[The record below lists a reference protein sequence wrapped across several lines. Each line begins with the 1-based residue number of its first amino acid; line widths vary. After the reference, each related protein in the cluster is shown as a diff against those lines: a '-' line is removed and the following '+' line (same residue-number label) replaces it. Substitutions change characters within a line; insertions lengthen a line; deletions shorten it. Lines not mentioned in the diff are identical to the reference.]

1 MPHRTDSIFFSDNIN
16 NWNFSPLVLN
26 PNINPYKNKP
36 FNNNN
41 NQYYDGLKYN
51 YVIMLNE
58 ILKYS
63 NNLFSELEDL
73 KEWVF
78 KKALQGTKSSFWD
91 ILNITVYI
99 FNYYLL
105 RPNNDE
111 INYKSF
117 RKWYIKNPFYLE
129 SDKKLNE
136 FDGDNEYRKQ
146 AKMNEYIKNKTY
158 NQIYNKVLEIED
170 NEIKEKFIIISEFL
184 KNKIFC
190 GCALYKLH

>member
-1 MPHRTDSIFFSDNIN
+1 MPHKRDLNYFSDDVNK
-16 NWNFSPLVLN
+16 WNYSPLVLN

-51 YVIMLNE
+51 CVIMLKE
-58 ILKYS
+58 ILKNS
-63 NNLFSELEDL
+63 NNLFSEDL
-73 KEWVF
+73 KQHIF
-78 KKALQGTKSSFWD
+78 KKALLGTKSNYWN

-105 RPNNDE
+105 RPDNNE

-117 RKWYIKNPFYLE
+117 RKWYLKNPLYNE

-136 FDGDNEYRKQ
+136 FDGDNEFRKQ
-146 AKMNEYIKNKTY
+146 EQMNKYIKNKTY
-158 NQIYNKVLEIED
+158 DQIYNKVLEIED
-170 NEIKEKFIIISEFL
+170 NEIKEKFIIISKFL
-184 KNKIFC
+184 KDKILC
-190 GCALYKLH
+190 GCALYKLY

>member
-1 MPHRTDSIFFSDNIN
+1 MSHIKDLIFFSDVVNS
-16 NWNFSPLVLN
+16 WNYSPLVLN

-36 FNNNN
+36 FNNNR
-41 NQYYDGLKYN
+41 NQEYDGLKYN
-51 YVIMLNE
+51 CIIMLKE
-58 ILKYS
+58 ILKNS
-63 NNLFSELEDL
+63 NNLFSDDL
-73 KEWVF
+73 KQWIF
-78 KKALQGTKSSFWD
+78 KKTLQGTKSSYWD
-91 ILNITVYI
+91 ILNITAYI
-99 FNYYLL
+99 FNYYLF
-105 RPNNDE
+105 RSNNNE
-111 INYKSF
+111 INYKTF
-117 RKWYIKNPFYLE
+117 RKWYLKNPFYLE
-129 SDKKLNE
+129 SDKKLND

>member
-1 MPHRTDSIFFSDNIN
+1 MPHKKDLNFFSSNPDA
-16 NWNFSPLVLN
+16 WNYSPLVLN
-26 PNINPYKNKP
+26 PNMNPYKNKP

-51 YVIMLNE
+51 CVVMLNE
-58 ILKYS
+58 ILKHS
-63 NNLFSELEDL
+63 NNLFSEDL
-73 KEWVF
+73 KQWIF

-105 RPNNDE
+105 RGNNDE

-129 SDKKLNE
+129 SDKKLNK
-136 FDGDNEYRKQ
+136 FDGDNEFRKQ
-146 AKMNEYIKNKTY
+146 EQMNKYIKIKTY
-158 NQIYNKVLEIED
+158 DQIYNKVLEIED
-170 NEIKEKFIIISEFL
+170 NEIKEKFIIISGFL
-184 KNKIFC
+184 KDRILC
-190 GCALYKLH
+190 GCALYKLY

>member
-1 MPHRTDSIFFSDNIN
+1 MPFKKDLNFFSSNPDA
-16 NWNFSPLVLN
+16 WNYSTLVLN

-51 YVIMLNE
+51 CVIMLKE

-63 NNLFSELEDL
+63 NNLFSDDL
-73 KEWVF
+73 KQWIF
-78 KKALQGTKSSFWD
+78 KKSLQGTKSSYWD
-91 ILNITVYI
+91 ILNITAYI
-99 FNYYLL
+99 FNYYLF
-105 RPNNDE
+105 RSNNNE
-111 INYKSF
+111 INYKTF
-117 RKWYIKNPFYLE
+117 RKWYLKNPFYLE

-158 NQIYNKVLEIED
+158 DQIYYKVLEIED
-170 NEIKEKFIIISEFL
+170 NKIKEKFIFISEFL
-184 KNKIFC
+184 KDNFFC